1 MLVMKLISTLNVRSV
16 DVKTAS
22 RFSSTALVEPMQS
35 KHSGIAL
42 TIRHPSVNEFGIEAK
57 LMLLKSMMI
66 HCMSAV
72 GCGMS
77 FWMAGLMGLWGGE
90 SEMHAASIS

>member
-1 MLVMKLISTLNVRSV
+1 
-16 DVKTAS
+16 
-22 RFSSTALVEPMQS
+22 
-35 KHSGIAL
+35 
-42 TIRHPSVNEFGIEAK
+42 
-57 LMLLKSMMI
+57 MLLKSMMI